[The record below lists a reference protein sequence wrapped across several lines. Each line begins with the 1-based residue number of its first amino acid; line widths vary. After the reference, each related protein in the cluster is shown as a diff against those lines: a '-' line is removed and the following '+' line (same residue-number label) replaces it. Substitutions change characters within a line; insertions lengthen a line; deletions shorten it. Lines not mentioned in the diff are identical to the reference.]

1 MKRESTLRSS
11 PEVRRCLALE
21 PNFAEGHLQLANLHY
36 ILAML
41 GSIRSILDVNIASM
55 AGEIVVRPH
64 KKRPLQR
71 DESQGSSPNEIVRSG
86 MGSKGRAR

>member
-1 MKRESTLRSS
+1 
-11 PEVRRCLALE
+11 
-21 PNFAEGHLQLANLHY
+21 
-36 ILAML
+36 ML
-41 GSIRSILDVNIASM
+41 VSIRSILDVNIASM

-86 MGSKGRAR
+86 MRSKGRAR